1 MAYPYIVAF
10 TEGQHN
16 GKSAKNNW
24 SADDIKNVVTQTQ
37 QFGAEKIPITLRH
50 PKNDLPILGW
60 FSKDTVKQGT
70 YKGKAAIFIQ
80 PVDAAEGVFENLAQ
94 STFNKVSVSIQKN
107 GVINHLGVVE
117 NPGVKDLPS
126 LGEYQFE
133 ADEDT
138 ESYESEFAFRT
149 WFEDVIARRFEFI
162 GNAFRSI
169 RENMIATDGN
179 TDNADKT
186 FPKELIDNITN
197 ELPVLGD
204 DLEWMLSKK
213 IEEKLSPTPSQQ
225 FSEEATMTLEQ
236 VQAENATLKS
246 QLSDLQG
253 KFDAQQA
260 KLEDDNLR
268 SQFAAYVKEQ
278 STTHKR
284 IAPAQ
289 IPFYTTLL
297 FDAAKASNMQFSAG
311 DTDKVQAIKS
321 HIESLPEQNY
331 LFEDTASNGVN
342 VTVGELTEADRKA
355 IADFNKGGY

>member
-24 SADDIKNVVTQTQ
+24 SANDIKNVVTQTQ

-138 ESYESEFAFRT
+138 ESYESEFAYKT
-149 WFEDVIARRFEFI
+149 SFEYRVSWMFENVKTSLL
-162 GNAFRSI
+162 GM

-179 TDNADKT
+179 TDNADKII
-186 FPKELIDNITN
+186 PIDTINN
-197 ELPVLGD
+197 LSGDLPVLMDELGQII
-204 DLEWMLSKK
+204 EYK

-260 KLEDDNLR
+260 ALEDDRLR
-268 SQFAAYVKEQ
+268 SQFSAYVEEQ

-289 IPFYTTLL
+289 KSFYTTLL